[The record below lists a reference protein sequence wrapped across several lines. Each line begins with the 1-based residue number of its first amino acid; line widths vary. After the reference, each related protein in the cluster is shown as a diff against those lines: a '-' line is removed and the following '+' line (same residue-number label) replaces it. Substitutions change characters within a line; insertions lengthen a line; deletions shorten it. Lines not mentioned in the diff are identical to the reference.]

1 MIERIVTWAVD
12 RRWLVLLLTAIAA
25 IVGAVSLS
33 RLPIDAVPDI
43 TNNQV
48 QVNVV
53 APALSP
59 ELIEK
64 QVTFP
69 IETALAGIRGLESTR
84 SLSRNGFAQV
94 TAIFSDAA
102 DIYFA
107 RQQVQERLTS
117 AQEALPGG
125 VRPEMGPIATG
136 LGEVYIW
143 TLHFAERAHDRH
155 NPGEPGLQPDGSYIT
170 PEGDRL
176 ANEADKATYLHT
188 VQDWIV
194 APQIK
199 SVDGVAGIDSLG
211 GYEKEYLVVADVQ
224 KLAALRLSLSD
235 LATALERNNVATGGG
250 TVNRNGEGLAVRA
263 DARILSLAQLRDRV
277 ILSREGVPITLG
289 QVAQVRLGQ
298 GLRMGAG
305 SENGRE
311 VITGTAIMRIGEN
324 SRTVSSGV
332 DAKLRQIAPSL
343 PRDIVIEPVLDRTR
357 LVDATITTVVR
368 NLAEGALLVI
378 AVLFLL
384 LGNFRAALIAAL
396 VIPITMLLTGFGMLR
411 FGVSANLM
419 SLGALDFGLIVDGAV
434 IIVENALRR
443 IADHQHREG
452 RMLTV
457 SERLET
463 VAAAAR
469 EMIRPSVYGQA
480 IVMIVYVP
488 LLTLTGVEGRTF
500 EPMAMTVLIALA
512 FAFILSLTFVPAA
525 IAICLSRRV
534 EEKENRIVG
543 WLRQRYEPGL
553 DRAMQWPRTMI
564 GIALGALA
572 LGGIAFSTL
581 GQEFLPQLDEGDV
594 LVSAFRVPG
603 TSVEQSQK
611 MQAQIDRALSGMPE
625 IRTVFSRTGTA
636 EVAADPMPPNA
647 TDIFIML
654 KPRDEWPDPSERKA
668 AVVERIEARL
678 SQVPGHAYEVT
689 QPIQMRFNEL
699 IAGVRSDVAVKI
711 FGEDFGEMNATASRI
726 AAVLRRIPSA
736 QDVKVE
742 QTEGL
747 PMLDIAYDQ
756 DRASRIGVTAQDV
769 TDTVAIAVGGREAG
783 RIYEG
788 DRSFPV
794 VIRLADATRANLE
807 ALGHTP
813 VATPAG
819 SFVPLASVADIG
831 VVDGPNQIS
840 RENGK
845 RRVVVQANVRGRDVS
860 SVVAEAQAAI
870 EKDVA
875 LPAGI
880 WLTWGGQ
887 FENLASARDRL
898 AIVVPACFALI
909 LLLLYGALKS
919 VRDAAIVFTGVPLAL
934 VGGALALLLRGMP
947 FSISAA
953 VGFIALSGIAVLN
966 GLVMLTSI
974 QQLVEEGRDAA
985 AAARDGALARLRP
998 VAMTALVASLGFL
1011 PMALGHGAGAEVQK
1025 PLATVVIGGLMSA
1038 TLLTLFVLPT
1048 LYARFGR
1055 DRGRAGIGEGCPR
1068 KTPDAS
1074 CGRAPSVLLPTS
1086 PISGDDRG

>member
-1 MIERIVTWAVD
+1 MVNSIVTWAVD
-12 RRWLVLLLTAIAA
+12 RRWLVLLLTAIAV
-25 IVGAVSLS
+25 IIGGISLS

-64 QVTFP
+64 QVAFP
-69 IETALAGIRGLESTR
+69 IETALAGIKGLESTR

-94 TAIFSDAA
+94 TAIFSDST

-107 RQQVQERLTS
+107 RSQVQERLTT
-117 AQEALPGG
+117 AQEMLPAG

-143 TLHFAERAHDRH
+143 TLRYAERGHEQHR
-155 NPGEPGLQPDGSYIT
+155 PGEPGLQPDGSYIT

-176 ANEADKATYLHT
+176 ASEADKATYLHT

-199 SVDGVAGIDSLG
+199 AVDGVAGIDSLG
-211 GYEKEYLVVADVQ
+211 GYEKEYLVVPDVQ
-224 KLAALRLSLSD
+224 RLAALKLSLAD

-263 DARILSLAQLRDRV
+263 DARIRSLAELRGAV
-277 ILSREGVPITLG
+277 ISTREGVPITLE
-289 QVAQVRLGQ
+289 QVAEARLGQ
-298 GLRMGAG
+298 GVRLGAG

-311 VITGTAIMRIGEN
+311 VVTGTAIMRIGEN

-332 DAKLRQIAPSL
+332 DARLKAIAPSL
-343 PRDIVIEPVLDRTR
+343 PRDIVIEPVLDRTK
-357 LVDATITTVVR
+357 LVNATITTVAQ

-378 AVLFLL
+378 LVLFLL

-411 FGVSANLM
+411 VGVSANLM

-443 IADHQHREG
+443 IAERQHIAR
-452 RMLTV
+452 RTLTLP
-457 SERLET
+457 ERLAV
-463 VAAAAR
+463 VAGAAR

-480 IVMIVYVP
+480 IIILVYVP
-488 LLTLTGVEGRTF
+488 LLTLTGVEGKTF
-500 EPMAMTVLIALA
+500 EPMALTVIMALI
-512 FAFILSLTFVPAA
+512 FAFVLSLTFVPAA
-525 IAICLSRRV
+525 IACLLSRPV
-534 EEKENRIVG
+534 EEKEGRVLG
-543 WLRQRYEPGL
+543 WLRRRYEPGL
-553 DRAMQWPRTMI
+553 DRAIKRPSLTI
-564 GIALGALA
+564 GIALGMLALA
-572 LGGIAFSTL
+572 AGAYSAL

-603 TSVEQSQK
+603 TSIEQSQK
-611 MQAQIDRALSGMPE
+611 MQAQIERALQGMPE
-625 IRTVFSRTGTA
+625 IRTIFSRTGTA
-636 EVAADPMPPNA
+636 EVASDPMPPNA
-647 TDIFIML
+647 TDTFIML
-654 KPRDEWPDPSERKA
+654 KDRKEWPNRSEEKA
-668 AVVERIEARL
+668 VVVERIAARL
-678 SQVPGHAYEVT
+678 AQVPGHAYEVT

-699 IAGVRSDVAVKI
+699 IAGVRSDVAVKV
-711 FGEDFGEMNATASRI
+711 FGEDFVELNATAARI
-726 AAVLRRIPSA
+726 AGVLRRTA
-736 QDVKVE
+736 GAADVKVE

-747 PMLDIAYDQ
+747 PMLDIAYAQ
-756 DRASRIGVTAQDV
+756 DRASRLGVSAQNV
-769 TDTVAIAVGGREAG
+769 VDTVAIAVGGREAG
-783 RIYEG
+783 RIFEG

-794 VIRLADATRANLE
+794 VIRLTDAARANLE
-807 ALGHTP
+807 TLGQTP
-813 VATPAG
+813 VPTPSG
-819 SFVPLASVADIG
+819 SFVPLAAVADIRMIE
-831 VVDGPNQIS
+831 GPNQIS

-845 RRVVVQANVRGRDVS
+845 RRVVVQANVRGRDVA
-860 SVVAEAQAAI
+860 SVVADAKTAI
-870 EKDVA
+870 TKKVQ
-875 LPAGI
+875 LPTGT
-880 WLTWGGQ
+880 WLKWGGQ

-898 AIVVPACFALI
+898 ALVVPVCFALI
-909 LLLLYGALKS
+909 MLLLFGALGN

-934 VGGALALLLRGMP
+934 VGGVLALLLRGMP

-974 QQLVEEGRDAA
+974 QQLVVEGRDRA
-985 AAARDGALARLRP
+985 AAAREGALARLRP
-998 VAMTALVASLGFL
+998 VAMTALVASLGFV

-1025 PLATVVIGGLMSA
+1025 PLATVVIGGLVSA
-1038 TLLTLFVLPT
+1038 TLLTLFLLPT
-1048 LYARFGR
+1048 LYARFGGTN
-1055 DRGRAGIGEGCPR
+1055 RGRCAPR
-1068 KTPDAS
+1068 
-1074 CGRAPSVLLPTS
+1074 
-1086 PISGDDRG
+1086 